1 MDDQILQAIHRRI
14 DEHHAYLSDR
24 LDALQDGIN
33 AHHAALVR
41 RMDNHEAYHR
51 RNEHRFGPGRLA
63 ERHPLRLAVLAFIVG
78 GLFLATAPDSLRWL
92 IDLAHAVARS
102 LSP

>member
-24 LDALQDGIN
+24 LDALQEAMN
-33 AHHAALVR
+33 AHHEALVR
-41 RMDNHEAYHR
+41 RVDNHEAYHR

-63 ERHPLRLAVLAFIVG
+63 ERHPLRLASLAFIAG
-78 GLFLATAPDSLRWL
+78 GLFLVAAPNSLRCL
-92 IDLAHAVARS
+92 IVLVQAIARG